1 MVGVEATGDS
11 WWVSDGAAF
20 SSSHLDFALDMQE

>member
-11 WWVSDGAAF
+11 WWVSDGAAL
-20 SSSHLDFALDMQE
+20 SSYHLDFAQDMQE